1 MPRFTANCPLWWNS
15 DVHRIPP
22 ALSVNACLKAGS
34 PPQLCHDAK
43 HLGLQLPI
51 QESTTNQLTGQSHP
65 KAGAAGGSNSQDQCI
80 SSESDGDEGCVR
92 DVEGQKKPFL
102 LNNPYII
109 CNPSQVAHNYLMSR
123 VSHAYAEPC
132 LLTTY
137 RLPAIIQP
145 EMVGRVPARV
155 PLPLDFSDDGPI
167 YVNPKQYHGILRRR
181 QSRAKLEA
189 KTKVVKTR
197 KPYLHE
203 SRHRHALN
211 RVRGSGGR
219 FVSTRKLHNPDPA
232 ATDLLSSKTMSEF
245 DSHRYAGG
253 QDTTCSNI
261 TLISNSNDNNTFQL
275 RDPRFSGISPLMG
288 GSMQCNGGLVS
299 GGTQHCASVV
309 R

>member
-1 MPRFTANCPLWWNS
+1 MPSFTANCPLWWNS

-22 ALSVNACLKAGS
+22 ALSENACLKAGS

-51 QESTTNQLTGQSHP
+51 QESATIQLTGQSNP
-65 KAGAAGGSNSQDQCI
+65 KADR
-80 SSESDGDEGCVR
+80 DEGCVG
-92 DVEGQKKPFL
+92 DVEGQKKPFM
-102 LNNPYII
+102 LNNPDII
-109 CNPSQVAHNYLMSR
+109 SNPSQVAHNYLMSR

-137 RLPAIIQP
+137 GPPAIIQP
-145 EMVGRVPARV
+145 QMVGRAPARV

-189 KTKVVKTR
+189 KKKVVKTR

-232 ATDLLSSKTMSEF
+232 TTSNSHCVSGSIDLLSSKTMSEF
-245 DSHRYAGG
+245 DSHRFVAS
-253 QDTTCSNI
+253 QDVSSLTTCSNI
-261 TLISNSNDNNTFQL
+261 NSKDNNKFQL
-275 RDPRFSGISPLMG
+275 RDPRFSGTFPPTG
-288 GSMQCNGGLVS
+288 GRGSMQCNGGLVS